1 MFDDYLLESD
11 GVDWKL
17 IYLIEVLVLCGTVTD
32 DDNVE
37 VVVTVTGS
45 VSIASGSESDE
56 VNRKCF

>member
-37 VVVTVTGS
+37 VVVSVTGS
-45 VSIASGSESDE
+45 VSITSGSESDE
-56 VNRKCF
+56 VNRKCL